1 MLWLLSFASSTGLRR
16 RRIKEKN
23 MGTIDKKKYHT
34 HTTANHIKFLIGVN
48 FYDDHHLDVSRTGR
62 NYHAGGYIL
71 FSF

>member
-1 MLWLLSFASSTGLRR
+1 
-16 RRIKEKN
+16 